1 MLNKIFE
8 HFGSAKALA
17 DELGISQSAVSQWQ
31 VTGIP
36 PTRAIEI
43 ERITDGKIK
52 AIEIMEYNNN
62 ANQTSQG

>member
-31 VTGIP
+31 ETGIP

-43 ERITDGKIK
+43 ERLTGGKIK
-52 AIEIMEYNNN
+52 AIEIMGYTNNED
-62 ANQTSQG
+62 QTG

>member
-1 MLNKIFE
+1 MLNKIFK

-31 VTGIP
+31 DTGIP

-43 ERITDGKIK
+43 ERLTDGKIK
-52 AIEIMEYNNN
+52 ATDIMGYNNN
-62 ANQTSQG
+62 EDQII